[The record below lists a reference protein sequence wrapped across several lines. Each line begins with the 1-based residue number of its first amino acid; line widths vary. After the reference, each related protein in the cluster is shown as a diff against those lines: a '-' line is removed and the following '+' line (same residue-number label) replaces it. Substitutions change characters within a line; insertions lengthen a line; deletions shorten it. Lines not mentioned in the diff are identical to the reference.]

1 MSGDLVLLAVL
12 ILWPLI
18 GFGLAFVLRGR
29 GHEPVGWLFLGMLLG
44 PLAVAFAF
52 DSVASEKADLV
63 EVLVP
68 PRGHRDGCLDV
79 VVGFDGSTGSH
90 AAVRGAE
97 RILGDRIGRFTLVA
111 VTPFDTGRAD
121 EREARSALLEEA
133 ATLAPGLGLEIAH
146 GRPAVALQGVVEREG
161 YDLLVVG
168 TSESEHPHLLGDAA
182 RDLATHSTVPV
193 LLVPSSEKGH
203 ER

>member
-1 MSGDLVLLAVL
+1 MSGDVVLLAVL

-52 DSVASEKADLV
+52 DSVANEEADLV

-68 PRGHRDGCLDV
+68 PRGRGGRLDV
-79 VVGFDGSTGSH
+79 VVGYDGSPGSH

-97 RILGDRIGRFTLVA
+97 RVLGDRIGRFTLVA
-111 VTPFDTGRAD
+111 VTPFDAGRAD

-133 ATLAPGLGLEIAH
+133 ARLGPGLGLEVAH
-146 GRPAVALQGVVEREG
+146 GRPATALQAFVEREG
-161 YDLLVVG
+161 YDVLVVG
-168 TSESEHPHLLGDAA
+168 TSEAEHPHLLGDAA
-182 RDLATHSTVPV
+182 RDLATSSTVPV
-193 LLVPSSEKGH
+193 LLVPSNEKGH
-203 ER
+203 EP